1 MNLCRITTWL
11 GKARFFDIPKIFQGP
26 FNHRISLF
34 LFKTIIKG
42 LARKLARGETVPSV
56 DAPHVHLI
64 VIARG
69 RALAR
74 KKSFKPLRAAVIA
87 RGRALARK
95 PVALHNEDA
104 NMSALRWRLLNTLT
118 RLEKLRVFEVGI
130 RALRPAGRGPVRDGG
145 AGQPGRGEQEAGPR
159 EGQDGP

>member
-1 MNLCRITTWL
+1 MNLCRITAWL

-42 LARKLARGETVPSV
+42 LARKLARGEKGPSV
-56 DAPHVHLI
+56 DAPHVHI
-64 VIARG
+64 I
-69 RALAR
+69 
-74 KKSFKPLRAAVIA
+74 VIA